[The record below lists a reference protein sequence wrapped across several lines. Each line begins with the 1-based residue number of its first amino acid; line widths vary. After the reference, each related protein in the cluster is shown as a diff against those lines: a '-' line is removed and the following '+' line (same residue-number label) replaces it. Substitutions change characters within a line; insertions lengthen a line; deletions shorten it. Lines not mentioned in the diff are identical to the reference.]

1 MEDWDNP
8 AYPFRVF
15 ELPGGVRVRRKQV
28 ESGSMLVVFEAAR
41 REVSCPMQPADA
53 QHLPD
58 GHLLP
63 YPGTWFWYVHCEWT
77 PQPYGPYLSREEAE
91 AGARARL
98 SL

>member
-1 MEDWDNP
+1 M
-8 AYPFRVF
+8 F
-15 ELPGGVRVRRKQV
+15 
-28 ESGSMLVVFEAAR
+28 VVFEAAR

-53 QHLPD
+53 RHLPD

-91 AGARARL
+91 AGARAQVVELMTGDREAL
-98 SL
+98 QMMMMSKTRH